1 MPTLFSCATAAAK
14 ACRPALLVAALAL
27 SACATPGTEAAA
39 PPPPSRDALAF
50 EDAVD
55 QLTVALFARAKLDS
69 RDAGGR
75 GLVIDPLIDRATGNQ
90 AVSTQSMEQRMVRVV
105 RARFT
110 KIQPQPFTAASL
122 SSQPLILVGSITPV
136 AAPGVIPPTSKPTQ
150 TYRIWAALADLRT
163 NRIVSHET
171 AWVRADSVDMT
182 PTRFFRD
189 SPSWLAD
196 RSQTAYI
203 KTCAGNPGDP
213 IDPAYVSGLFAAAN
227 IADGIKA
234 YEAGRY
240 EEALT
245 YYTRAQSLPAGDQLR
260 VYNGIYLAN
269 AVLGRRE
276 AAEQAFGTLVSYGLQ
291 RGKLAVKFVFRPNST
306 QFWPDPAVSGP
317 YPMWLRQIATNTV
330 YQSAC
335 LRLVGHTSPTG
346 TAALNRE
353 LSLARASVVRDDLI
367 SQAARLATL
376 TDTEGRGSAEPLVG
390 SGRDDATDVLDRR
403 VEFETRPCPQGSGAS
418 GRDVA
423 SRRTGTPRCIL
434 LVQRGVFPVPKG
446 CRGICLGWAAAGL
459 RASHLGPKLP
469 GAGQDLVLDLAGR
482 GRVDRRVDPLAA
494 LRDLLEDRNTDS
506 VGPQLTPEDVGR
518 RLEPLA
524 TASGRLE
531 PVGDDHPAKRIG
543 RR

>member
-1 MPTLFSCATAAAK
+1 MPTFFSCATAAVK
-14 ACRPALLVAALAL
+14 ACRPALLPVLLITALAL
-27 SACATPGTEAAA
+27 SACATPRTEAAA
-39 PPPPSRDALAF
+39 PPPPNDALAF

-55 QLTVALFARAKLDS
+55 RLTVALFARAKLES
-69 RDAGGR
+69 RDAAGR

-110 KIQPQPFTAASL
+110 TIQPQPFTAASL

-171 AWVRADSVDMT
+171 AWVRADGVDMT
-182 PTRFFRD
+182 PTPFFRD

-203 KTCAGNPGDP
+203 KTCAGNPGDA
-213 IDPAYVSGLFAAAN
+213 IDATYVSGLFAAAN

-245 YYTRAQSLPAGDQLR
+245 YYKRAQSLPAGDQLR

-276 AAEQAFGTLVSYGLQ
+276 AAEQSFGTLVSYGLQ

-306 QFWPDPAVSGP
+306 QFWPDQAVSGP

-346 TAALNRE
+346 TPALNQQ
-353 LSLARASVVRDDLI
+353 LSLARASVVRDDLVG
-367 SQAARLATL
+367 QAARLAAL

-403 VEFETRPCPQGSGAS
+403 VEFETRPCSQGGAS
-418 GRDVA
+418 GR
-423 SRRTGTPRCIL
+423 T
-434 LVQRGVFPVPKG
+434 
-446 CRGICLGWAAAGL
+446 
-459 RASHLGPKLP
+459 
-469 GAGQDLVLDLAGR
+469 
-482 GRVDRRVDPLAA
+482 
-494 LRDLLEDRNTDS
+494 
-506 VGPQLTPEDVGR
+506 
-518 RLEPLA
+518 
-524 TASGRLE
+524 
-531 PVGDDHPAKRIG
+531 
-543 RR
+543 